1 MPIAIQLPA
10 LSPTMSEGRITKWL
24 KKEGDKVNSG
34 DGIAECETDKSNLE
48 IEATDSGTLLKIL
61 VPAGSSVPVGGT
73 IAWIGKPGEAIP
85 EAPSAPA
92 PAAPAP
98 APAAPAP
105 KAAPA
110 PAPAAALP
118 PPPPKPKAAPAA
130 APAAEGERLRVSP
143 LARKMAETQ
152 GIDLATMSGSGPNG
166 RIVKRDVEEAMA
178 APKAGAAG
186 KKAAPIFRATPG
198 VRQPPEDLPVTT
210 MRKVIAQRLTEVK
223 PGVPHFYLTIDV
235 EMDQALKLREEA
247 KTLELKV
254 SVNDIVVKATA
265 MAVRRFPRINQFFAG
280 DRIVQLHT
288 VDVGIA
294 VAIED
299 GLITPIVKDADVK
312 GVAEVAQEIR
322 ELAERAKKK
331 ALKPD
336 EYTGGSI
343 TVSNLGMFGID
354 SFIAVLNPPQAAIL
368 AVGKVEPKVVVRDG
382 QMVIRQMMSI
392 TLSGD
397 HRVIDGAVG
406 AQYLQVLRDFLEHPL
421 RLLF

>member
-48 IEATDSGTLLKIL
+48 IEATDGGTLLKIV
-61 VPAGSSVPVGGT
+61 VPAGSTSPVGGV
-73 IAWIGKPGEAIP
+73 IGWIGKPGEAIP
-85 EAPSAPA
+85 DAPA
-92 PAAPAP
+92 PAPVAAAPAAAPAP
-98 APAAPAP
+98 AVAAAP

-110 PAPAAALP
+110 PVASTVPAKPKPVVAAPTPAAVA
-118 PPPPKPKAAPAA
+118 
-130 APAAEGERLRVSP
+130 GERLRVSP

-152 GIDLATMSGSGPNG
+152 GIDLAAVPGSGPNG
-166 RIVKRDVEEAMA
+166 RIVKRDVEQVMA
-178 APKAGAAG
+178 APASKS
-186 KKAAPIFRATPG
+186 APIFRSTPG
-198 VRQPPEDLPVTT
+198 VRLEPESLPVTN

-235 EMDQALKLREEA
+235 EMDQALKIREEA
-247 KTLELKV
+247 KAQDLKI
-254 SVNDIVVKATA
+254 SVNDIIVKATA
-265 MAVRRFPRINQFFAG
+265 MAVRKFPRINQVFAG
-280 DRIVQLHT
+280 DHILQLRT

-299 GLITPIVKDADVK
+299 GLITPIIKDADQK
-312 GVAEVAQEIR
+312 GIAEIAAEVR

-354 SFIAVLNPPQAAIL
+354 SFIAVINPPQAAIL
-368 AVGKVEPKVVVRDG
+368 AVGRVEPKVVVRNDA
-382 QMVIRQMMSI
+382 MVIRQMMSI

-406 AQYLQVLRDFLEHPL
+406 AQYLQELRALLEHPL
-421 RLLF
+421 RLVF